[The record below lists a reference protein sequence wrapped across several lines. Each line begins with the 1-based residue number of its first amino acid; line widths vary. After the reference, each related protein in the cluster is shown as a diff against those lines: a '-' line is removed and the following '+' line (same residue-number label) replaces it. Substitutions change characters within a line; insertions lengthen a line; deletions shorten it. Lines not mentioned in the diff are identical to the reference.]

1 MLQFGWAHF
10 YSDDPPHESGLTHC
24 QNPLFKSG
32 SKACLRCHFA
42 IQFCSGLSS
51 CLSFGEVVGWPTVK
65 IGVKP
70 TPKPTFW
77 QWVDPPAQQGHFEQT
92 NIQPKGSLSSSWPI
106 FWGSMNLSHF
116 ALARDLLKHIDEE
129 VPTHFSRVGRISGCI
144 RIINIP
150 QTSNTYRCIIMSER
164 LPDKPELHQLIAE
177 KRRRLHSH
185 DTALSTTKVQTK
197 QRTWL
202 LNQ

>member
-150 QTSNTYRCIIMSER
+150 QTSKE
-164 LPDKPELHQLIAE
+164 
-177 KRRRLHSH
+177 RRLEREMLVASDWLTHMDAS
-185 DTALSTTKVQTK
+185 DSAPALTAL
-197 QRTWL
+197 
-202 LNQ
+202 NQLH